1 MLPSLIDRLG
11 DAKDSVREQDQALLL
26 KIMDQAANP
35 QVRPGCSC
43 KVSVGFGEKKFM
55 VFHLAPLT
63 PSPGGIFT
71 EDIPLNKSVNLT
83 WVWGAWF
90 NFLDSSSFM

>member
-35 QVRPGCSC
+35 QVRRGRAGSGCSC
-43 KVSVGFGEKKFM
+43 RAPVGFRGEFSWR
-55 VFHLAPLT
+55 FIWPLF
-63 PSPGGIFT
+63 SP
-71 EDIPLNKSVNLT
+71 
-83 WVWGAWF
+83 
-90 NFLDSSSFM
+90 

>member
-35 QVRPGCSC
+35 QVRRGGAGSGPAGGRGSPRRAP
-43 KVSVGFGEKKFM
+43 VGFRGKLSWCFIW
-55 VFHLAPLT
+55 PLF
-63 PSPGGIFT
+63 PP
-71 EDIPLNKSVNLT
+71 
-83 WVWGAWF
+83 
-90 NFLDSSSFM
+90 